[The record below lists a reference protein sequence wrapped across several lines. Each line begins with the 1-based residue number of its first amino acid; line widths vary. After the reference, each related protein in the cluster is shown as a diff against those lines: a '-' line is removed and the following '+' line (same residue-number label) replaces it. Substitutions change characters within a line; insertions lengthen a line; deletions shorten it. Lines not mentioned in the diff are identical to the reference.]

1 LAWSA
6 LSKRIAAYIQICCFE
21 NFRKFSQSEKNF
33 VDKKFMKKIQTSSAI
48 LISGLLAATGLFGQ
62 ELHMKTRS
70 FTPATAARATGLGGH
85 QVVTFDH
92 AVGVNDLDALMNAG
106 GQVTG
111 VLPDNAVVV
120 SGLTTTPAGATWI
133 GAIEA
138 ADKVSPMI
146 AKTAT
151 SSQSTVI
158 VEFHSDVDATGQ
170 AAVESALNVNFLRP
184 AGLLAKH
191 AIVQADAN
199 TINQLA
205 ARDEVAYVF
214 PADPQMLSGA
224 MTSYPCAG
232 MMTVAGQ
239 VAQYSNIMHGWNLDA
254 DNAAHLT
261 YFFGSLTTKVPAAQA
276 QSEILRAFAQWA
288 AVVNVTFTPATAA
301 NLARSISIEFASGAH
316 GDAFPFDGPGGIL
329 AHTFYPAP
337 INSEPVAGNMH
348 FDADEAWKVGA
359 DTDIYTVA
367 LHEIGHALG
376 LTHSDNPND
385 VMYPYYH
392 RGMALSTND
401 IGAALELYPAAGS
414 TVAPV
419 TSPAA
424 PVAPV
429 TVTTLAPAPTT
440 PSTGTTS
447 SVNPLALTI
456 SATPSTTLN
465 AALELN
471 GTVTG
476 GNGTTSVTWQ
486 TDRGY
491 TGTATLTA
499 AGTWSTTNIPLVT
512 GANTLSVTAYDCE
525 DQVTTKST
533 VVTLQQPAGTTVTPI
548 TLSISSPATAVM
560 TVKSS
565 TISISG
571 KASGGA
577 GVTQIVWQTSNGA
590 TGTASGTTTW
600 VASGIPVPEGN
611 TTVMVRA
618 YDSKGANAWVAL
630 VAVRP

>member
-1 LAWSA
+1 
-6 LSKRIAAYIQICCFE
+6 
-21 NFRKFSQSEKNF
+21 
-33 VDKKFMKKIQTSSAI
+33 MKKIQTSSAI

-70 FTPATAARATGLGGH
+70 FTPAPAARANGLGGH

-106 GQVTG
+106 AQVTG
-111 VLPDNAVVV
+111 VLPDSAVVV
-120 SGLTTTPAGATWI
+120 SGLTKTPAGATWI
-133 GAIEA
+133 GSIEA
-138 ADKVSPMI
+138 ADKISPAI
-146 AKTAT
+146 AKYTAG
-151 SSQSTVI
+151 SQSTVI
-158 VEFHSDVDATGQ
+158 VEFHSDVDANEQ
-170 AAVESALNVNFLRP
+170 AAVESALNLNFLRP

-199 TINQLA
+199 TISQLA

-214 PADPQMLSGA
+214 PADPAMLSGA

-239 VAQYSNIMHGWNLDA
+239 VAQYSNIMHGWNLGA

-261 YFFGSLTTKVPAAQA
+261 YFFGSLTTKVPAAQV
-276 QSEILRAFAQWA
+276 QSEILRAFAQWS

-301 NLARSISIEFASGAH
+301 NLARSISIEFVSGAH

-337 INSEPVAGNMH
+337 INSEPVAGDMH

-359 DTDIYTVA
+359 DTDVYTVA

-392 RGMALSTND
+392 RGMALSSND

-419 TSPAA
+419 ATPA
-424 PVAPV
+424 APV
-429 TVTTLAPAPTT
+429 TVTTSAPAPTPVGPTT
-440 PSTGTTS
+440 PSTGSTS
-447 SVNPLALTI
+447 NVNPLALTI
-456 SATPSTTLN
+456 NATPSTTLN
-465 AALELN
+465 AALELS

-491 TGTATLTA
+491 TGKATLTA
-499 AGTWSTTNIPLVT
+499 TGTWSTTNIPLVT
-512 GANTLSVTAYDCE
+512 GSNTVSVTAFDCE

-560 TVKSS
+560 TVKGS

-571 KASGGA
+571 TATGGA

-590 TGTASGTTTW
+590 TGTASGTSTW

-611 TTVMVRA
+611 TTVMVKA
-618 YDSKGANAWVAL
+618 YDSKGANAWVAM

>member
-1 LAWSA
+1 
-6 LSKRIAAYIQICCFE
+6 
-21 NFRKFSQSEKNF
+21 
-33 VDKKFMKKIQTSSAI
+33 MKKIQTSSAI

-70 FTPATAARATGLGGH
+70 FTPAPAARATGLGGH

-120 SGLTTTPAGATWI
+120 SGLTKTPAGATWI
-133 GAIEA
+133 GSIEA
-138 ADKVSPMI
+138 ADKVSPAI
-146 AKTAT
+146 AKYTAG
-151 SSQSTVI
+151 SQSTVI
-158 VEFHSDVDATGQ
+158 VEFHSDVDATAQ
-170 AAVESALNVNFLRP
+170 AAVESALNLNFLRP

-239 VAQYSNIMHGWNLDA
+239 VAQYSNIMHGWNLDS

-261 YFFGSLTTKVPAAQA
+261 YFFGSLTTKVPAAQV

-288 AVVNVTFTPATAA
+288 SVVNVTFQPTVAA
-301 NLARSISIEFASGAH
+301 GMARSISIEFASGAH

-337 INSEPVAGNMH
+337 INSEPVAGDMH
-348 FDADEAWKVGA
+348 FDADEAWKIGA

-392 RGMALSTND
+392 RGMTLSSND

-419 TSPAA
+419 TT
-424 PVAPV
+424 PVTPV
-429 TVTTLAPAPTT
+429 TVTTTSAPVTPTMPTT
-440 PSTGTTS
+440 GST
-447 SVNPLALTI
+447 VNPLALTI
-456 SATPSTTLN
+456 NSTPSTTLT
-465 AALELN
+465 AALELS
-471 GTVTG
+471 GSVTG

-499 AGTWSTTNIPLVT
+499 SGTWSTTNIPLVT
-512 GANTLSVTAYDCE
+512 GANTLSVTAFDCE
-525 DQVTTKST
+525 DQVTTRTTK
-533 VVTLQQPAGTTVTPI
+533 VTLQQPAGTTVTPI

-571 KASGGA
+571 TASGGA
-577 GVTQIVWQTSNGA
+577 GVTQIAWQTSNGA